1 MEYKLIFNDINLDDT
16 IEDYTTIDVKGRG
29 LFVRKINQISING
42 RDGEY
47 ITESKYPSRKVVVD
61 FLIKS
66 SNHIEHFK
74 TIQKLN
80 NILNSEKDVIFRI
93 TDEEG
98 VRIGRVT
105 EVTDPA
111 LNQGVGSFTI
121 FCQNPFVFGN
131 EKLSTNKTIQSKYDL
146 DVKIENITAKI
157 TKGTNKV
164 ILINETKG
172 TKIILNGTFNQND
185 ILEISKEKITLN
197 KRNIKSYLDF
207 VESDYH
213 EFKLYNNNVVTISGA
228 DSLKIEYRERWY

>member
-66 SNHIEHFK
+66 SNHIEYFK

-98 VRIGRVT
+98 FRIGRVT

-164 ILINETKG
+164 ILRNETKG

>member
-66 SNHIEHFK
+66 SNHIEYFK

>member
-66 SNHIEHFK
+66 SNHIEYFK

-105 EVTDPA
+105 EVIDPA